1 MDTTSDLV
9 DDLSNPTR
17 RQEVLDMLI
26 QQQRS
31 KERAR
36 VEASKATVENAKKNP
51 IWERDAAW
59 LKQKAENIRKIAV
72 EKEREAPDYTY
83 APKINNKSRQLAESR
98 KSVSVSIKMKSR
110 QQLCAKKLTPSYF

>member
-1 MDTTSDLV
+1 MYNGMDYEAENDEEAAAREIARK
-9 DDLSNPTR
+9 N
-17 RQEVLDMLI
+17 QEVLKMLI

-36 VEASKATVENAKKNP
+36 VEATKASVENAKKNP

-83 APKINNKSRQLAESR
+83 APKINNRSRQLAESR
-98 KSVSVSIKMKSR
+98 KTVS
-110 QQLCAKKLTPSYF
+110 T

>member
-1 MDTTSDLV
+1 MEEDPEV
-9 DDLSNPTR
+9 DESRKRN
-17 RQEVLDMLI
+17 QEVLNMLI

-36 VEASKATVENAKKNP
+36 VEATKATVENAKKNP

-98 KSVSVSIKMKSR
+98 KSVSLLLIPFPLSLLMNIVR
-110 QQLCAKKLTPSYF
+110 H